1 MKETREYTETEKA
14 MIKVAKD
21 LMKGMPQEI
30 KDDIA
35 MRLQKALEKGI
46 DKKE

>member
-21 LMKGMPQEI
+21 LMKGMPQDI

-35 MRLQKALEKGI
+35 RRLQEALDSNKLKHE
-46 DKKE
+46 